1 MKLFYL
7 IENFKGSVI
16 SKNQSVFSDAEAFLL
31 ASQFLPVVQLSLFG
45 NDCITFCDIVDRKVI
60 SRVENV
66 IKAVVNVCILWSYLE
81 GWLCELSRLGFY
93 FDVCFSFVQLLMLQ
107 LVLIRII
114 DLIKLFTFKLLR
126 LDQRIIE
133 SRLNRKWLLNLL

>member
-45 NDCITFCDIVDRKVI
+45 NDCITFCDILDRKVV

-66 IKAVVNVCILWSYLE
+66 IKTVVNVC
-81 GWLCELSRLGFY
+81 
-93 FDVCFSFVQLLMLQ
+93 
-107 LVLIRII
+107 VL
-114 DLIKLFTFKLLR
+114 
-126 LDQRIIE
+126 
-133 SRLNRKWLLNLL
+133 